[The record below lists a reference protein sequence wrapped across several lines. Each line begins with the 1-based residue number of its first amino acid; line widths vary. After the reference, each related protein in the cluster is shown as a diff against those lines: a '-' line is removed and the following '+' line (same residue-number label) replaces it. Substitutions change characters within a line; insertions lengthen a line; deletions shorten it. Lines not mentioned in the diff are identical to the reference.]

1 MIADW
6 IRAGFARWRTDAG
19 RMAGKAFEAEHTVPA
34 LGGAIAISSVL
45 VVSRWFLG
53 LDHAALLVASMG
65 ASAVLLFAV
74 PEGALSKPWAVFGGH
89 VVSAIVGVT
98 CAATIPNGSGAAALA
113 VGLSILLMSVC
124 RCTHPPG
131 GATALSAVIGGPA
144 VHEMGIQYVF
154 TPVLLNVCVML
165 VVAWVFHIP
174 TARYP
179 LPVRLP
185 ARRVTQL
192 AAADEP
198 PSSQPDE
205 QSWSAELGLGGLPAA
220 TETLLD

>member
-1 MIADW
+1 MIPDLSKL
-6 IRAGFARWRTDAG
+6 G
-19 RMAGKAFEAEHTVPA
+19 RLTSRVLDTQHTVPA

-45 VVSRWFLG
+45 GVSRWFLG

-74 PEGALSKPWAVFGGH
+74 PEGALSKPWSVFGGH
-89 VVSAIVGVT
+89 VLSALVGVG
-98 CAATIPNGSGAAALA
+98 CAATIPDGGGAAAIA

-144 VHEMGIQYVF
+144 IHDMGFRYVF

-165 VVAWVFHIP
+165 VVAWIFYLP

-179 LPVRLP
+179 VPLRPLS
-185 ARRVTQL
+185 RR
-192 AAADEP
+192 DFDREP
-198 PSSQPDE
+198 
-205 QSWSAELGLGGLPAA
+205 
-220 TETLLD
+220 